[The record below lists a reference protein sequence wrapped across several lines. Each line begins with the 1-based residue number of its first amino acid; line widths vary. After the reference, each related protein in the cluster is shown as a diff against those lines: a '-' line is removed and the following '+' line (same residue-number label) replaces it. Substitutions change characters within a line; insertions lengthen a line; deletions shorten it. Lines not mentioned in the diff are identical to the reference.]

1 MTVGVEPCQADLFK
15 GSRFV
20 GDRVAGD
27 SVFSVLFREGV
38 RLFPGG
44 MFDDLFSPRGRRSVP
59 PRVVATVMVLQRYF
73 GFSDREA
80 VAAFEFDLR
89 WRYACGGLDSDG
101 GGFCHTVL
109 VGMRARLAAS
119 DRPRRIFEAVLEVAR
134 SAGALSQN
142 RVLDSAP
149 IYDAVATQDTVT
161 MLRAAIRGV
170 LEAAGDA
177 EGAVRGLLAGGDGY
191 ASRSKPACDWADA
204 HAREALV
211 ARIAADA
218 DAVLGALEGR
228 ALSVELAQAAQL
240 LAAVVGQDLREDPE
254 GRFQIARR
262 VARDRII
269 SVVDRDARHG
279 HKTAARGFDGY
290 KGHIATDPDS
300 ELITA
305 TAVTAANAPDAR
317 PAPELIADLLD
328 TTADTDTDPPDT
340 GADPLDTDTDPL
352 DTDTDPLD
360 TGADARPAPELIAD
374 SDTTADS
381 DSADSDGADAAGVVE
396 DFAGRPTVYGDCAYG
411 SGDFQSLLSEHR
423 INSKCRTQAPH
434 TPGGRFAKDRF
445 SIDLRAATVT
455 CPAEVT
461 VAIRFGAHGAGT
473 ARFGDACTDCELR
486 DDCTEAKAGRTIRI
500 GTNEAVLAASR
511 ARQRDPAWRNDYRA
525 TRPKVE
531 RKLAHLMR
539 RKHGGRHARVRGQ
552 PKVDAD
558 FNLLAAAANIA
569 RLGALGLH
577 STPNHWAL
585 T

>member
-20 GDRVAGD
+20 GDRVASG

-59 PRVVATVMVLQRYF
+59 PRVVATVMVLQRWF

-240 LAAVVGQDLREDPE
+240 LAAVVGQDLREDPA

-328 TTADTDTDPPDT
+328 TTADTDTDPP
-340 GADPLDTDTDPL
+340 
-352 DTDTDPLD
+352 D

-473 ARFGDACTDCELR
+473 AHFGDACADCELR

-500 GTNEAVLAASR
+500 GRHETVLAASR

-585 T
+585 M

>member
-1 MTVGVEPCQADLFK
+1 
-15 GSRFV
+15 
-20 GDRVAGD
+20 
-27 SVFSVLFREGV
+27 
-38 RLFPGG
+38 
-44 MFDDLFSPRGRRSVP
+44 
-59 PRVVATVMVLQRYF
+59 
-73 GFSDREA
+73 
-80 VAAFEFDLR
+80 
-89 WRYACGGLDSDG
+89 
-101 GGFCHTVL
+101 
-109 VGMRARLAAS
+109 
-119 DRPRRIFEAVLEVAR
+119 
-134 SAGALSQN
+134 
-142 RVLDSAP
+142 
-149 IYDAVATQDTVT
+149 

-340 GADPLDTDTDPL
+340 DTDPLDTDTDPL

-374 SDTTADS
+374 SDS
-381 DSADSDGADAAGVVE
+381 ADAAGVVE

-473 ARFGDACTDCELR
+473 AHFGDACTDCELR
-486 DDCTEAKAGRTIRI
+486 GDCTEAKAGRTIRI

-585 T
+585 M

>member
-20 GDRVAGD
+20 GDRVASG

-59 PRVVATVMVLQRYF
+59 PRVVATVMVLQRWF
-73 GFSDREA
+73 GLSDREA

-240 LAAVVGQDLREDPE
+240 LAAVVGQDLREDPA

-328 TTADTDTDPPDT
+328 TTADTDTT
-340 GADPLDTDTDPL
+340 ADPLDTGDTTADS
-352 DTDTDPLD
+352 DTDTTD
-360 TGADARPAPELIAD
+360 TIAD

-381 DSADSDGADAAGVVE
+381 DSADAAGVVE

-486 DDCTEAKAGRTIRI
+486 GDCTEAKAGRTIRI

-539 RKHGGRHARVRGQ
+539 RHHGGRHARVRGQ

>member
-1 MTVGVEPCQADLFK
+1 
-15 GSRFV
+15 
-20 GDRVAGD
+20 
-27 SVFSVLFREGV
+27 
-38 RLFPGG
+38 

-59 PRVVATVMVLQRYF
+59 PRVVATVMVLQRWF
-73 GFSDREA
+73 GLSDREA

-142 RVLDSAP
+142 PVLDSAP

-218 DAVLGALEGR
+218 DAVLEALEGR

-240 LAAVVGQDLREDPE
+240 LAAVVGQDLHEDPE

-328 TTADTDTDPPDT
+328 TTADTDTDP
-340 GADPLDTDTDPL
+340 
-352 DTDTDPLD
+352 LD
-360 TGADARPAPELIAD
+360 TGADTADSDTDTTDTIAD

-381 DSADSDGADAAGVVE
+381 DSADAAGVVE

-423 INSKCRTQAPH
+423 INSKCRT
-434 TPGGRFAKDRF
+434 
-445 SIDLRAATVT
+445 
-455 CPAEVT
+455 
-461 VAIRFGAHGAGT
+461 
-473 ARFGDACTDCELR
+473 
-486 DDCTEAKAGRTIRI
+486 
-500 GTNEAVLAASR
+500 
-511 ARQRDPAWRNDYRA
+511 
-525 TRPKVE
+525 
-531 RKLAHLMR
+531 
-539 RKHGGRHARVRGQ
+539 
-552 PKVDAD
+552 
-558 FNLLAAAANIA
+558 
-569 RLGALGLH
+569 RLGAASPRTASASTCAPRRSPVPRRSPSPSASAPTARAPPTSATPAPTANCAATAPQPKPAEPYASARTRPCSPRRAPANGTPH
-577 STPNHWAL
+577 GETTTAPRAPKSNANSRTSCAENTAAATPACAANPKSTPTSTSSPQPPTSPASARSDCTPPPTTGPSCSDSGIVSAPNTPNPRQHPHQ
-585 T
+585 

>member
-1 MTVGVEPCQADLFK
+1 
-15 GSRFV
+15 
-20 GDRVAGD
+20 
-27 SVFSVLFREGV
+27 
-38 RLFPGG
+38 
-44 MFDDLFSPRGRRSVP
+44 
-59 PRVVATVMVLQRYF
+59 
-73 GFSDREA
+73 
-80 VAAFEFDLR
+80 
-89 WRYACGGLDSDG
+89 
-101 GGFCHTVL
+101 
-109 VGMRARLAAS
+109 
-119 DRPRRIFEAVLEVAR
+119 
-134 SAGALSQN
+134 
-142 RVLDSAP
+142 
-149 IYDAVATQDTVT
+149 

-170 LEAAGDA
+170 LEAAGGG

-328 TTADTDTDPPDT
+328 TTADSGTDT
-340 GADPLDTDTDPL
+340 TDT
-352 DTDTDPLD
+352 
-360 TGADARPAPELIAD
+360 IAD
-374 SDTTADS
+374 SDS
-381 DSADSDGADAAGVVE
+381 ADAAGVVE

-473 ARFGDACTDCELR
+473 AHFGDACTDCER
-486 DDCTEAKAGRTIRI
+486 RGDCTEAKAGRTIRI

>member
-20 GDRVAGD
+20 GDRVASG

-38 RLFPGG
+38 RLFPGA

-59 PRVVATVMVLQRYF
+59 PRVVATVMVLQRWF

-240 LAAVVGQDLREDPE
+240 LAAVVGQDLREDPA

-328 TTADTDTDPPDT
+328 TTADTT
-340 GADPLDTDTDPL
+340 A
-352 DTDTDPLD
+352 DPLD
-360 TGADARPAPELIAD
+360 TGADTADSDTDTTDTIAD

-381 DSADSDGADAAGVVE
+381 DSADAAGVVE
-396 DFAGRPTVYGDCAYG
+396 EFAGRPTVYGDCAYG

-473 ARFGDACTDCELR
+473 AHFGDACTDCELR
-486 DDCTEAKAGRTIRI
+486 GDCTEAKAGRTIRI

-511 ARQRDPAWRNDYRA
+511 ARQQTQSWRDDYRA
-525 TRPKVE
+525 VRPKVE

-577 STPNHWAL
+577 STPNRWAL

>member
-20 GDRVAGD
+20 GDRVASG

-38 RLFPGG
+38 RLFPGA

-59 PRVVATVMVLQRYF
+59 PRVVATVMVLQRWF
-73 GFSDREA
+73 GLSDREA

-134 SAGALSQN
+134 SAGALSQR

-328 TTADTDTDPPDT
+328 TTADTDTT
-340 GADPLDTDTDPL
+340 ADPLDTGDTTADS
-352 DTDTDPLD
+352 DTDTTD
-360 TGADARPAPELIAD
+360 TIAD

-381 DSADSDGADAAGVVE
+381 DSADAAGVVE

-486 DDCTEAKAGRTIRI
+486 GDCTEAKAGRTIRI